1 MTDLSSAIKSQT
13 RLVGQYNKEN
23 KMVKRYD
30 VFAKKWYVGFWIG
43 RSFKI
48 VGVVD

>member
-1 MTDLSSAIKSQT
+1 MTDLSSVIKLQT
-13 RLVGQYNKEN
+13 KPVGHSKEN

-30 VFAKKWYVGFWIG
+30 VFTKKWYVGFWIG

-48 VGVVD
+48 IGTVD

>member
-1 MTDLSSAIKSQT
+1 MTNLSSVIRSQT
-13 RLVGQYNKEN
+13 KLVGHFKEN

-48 VGVVD
+48 IGTID

>member
-1 MTDLSSAIKSQT
+1 MTDQSNVIKSP
-13 RLVGQYNKEN
+13 RKLVGRSKEN

-30 VFAKKWYVGFWIG
+30 VFTKKWYVGFWIG

-48 VGVVD
+48 IGTID